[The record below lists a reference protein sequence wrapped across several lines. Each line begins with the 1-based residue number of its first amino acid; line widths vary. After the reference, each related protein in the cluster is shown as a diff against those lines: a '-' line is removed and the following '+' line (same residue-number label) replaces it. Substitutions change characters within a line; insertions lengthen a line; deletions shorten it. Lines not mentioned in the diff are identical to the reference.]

1 MSSTNYYNLNADS
14 FIAQTRDADMRAH
27 YDRFL
32 QHVPTGG
39 RLLDAGS
46 GSGRDAAWFKS
57 LHYQVE
63 AFDASPAM
71 VQATRDYADVP
82 TKLMRFED
90 FAWSHKLD
98 GIWACASLLHV
109 PRAALPEVLTR
120 LLDHLQPE
128 GVLYCSFKRGMEE
141 RLVEGRYFNDMERA
155 QLSTIV
161 DATGGKLRDV
171 WETQDVRPG
180 RNYGRWLNAL
190 IARKP

>member
-1 MSSTNYYNLNADS
+1 M
-14 FIAQTRDADMRAH
+14 QAH
-27 YDRFL
+27 YERFL
-32 QHVPTGG
+32 AHVPAGG

-57 LHYQVE
+57 RHYQVE

-90 FAWSHKLD
+90 FAWPYKFD

-109 PRAALPEVLTR
+109 PRAVLPEVLAR
-120 LLDHLQPE
+120 LLAHLQPE
-128 GVLYCSFKRGMEE
+128 GVLYCSVKRGVEE

-161 DATGGKLRDV
+161 DATGGKLRDA

-180 RNYGRWLNAL
+180 RSDEGWLNAL
-190 IARKP
+190 IGCQP